1 MSNISHLPHMGDPL
15 EIIPLSI
22 YARYHRIKL
31 LADFNVGKNM
41 TTPPWQS
48 GVYSAKESKPD
59 LLTFTRFDSLG
70 KPSKY

>member
-1 MSNISHLPHMGDPL
+1 MSNISHLPHMDDPL

-22 YARYHRIKL
+22 YARYPRIKL

-41 TTPPWQS
+41 TTPPWQR
-48 GVYSAKESKPD
+48 GVYSAKKSKSD